1 MDTSTSVKPFKTKT
15 ITCTINLPY
24 PPPPPP
30 LSPLHYMRGY
40 MYMSV

>member
-1 MDTSTSVKPFKTKT
+1 MDTSRPISVKPFKTKT

-30 LSPLHYMRGY
+30 LSPLH
-40 MYMSV
+40 

>member
-40 MYMSV
+40 MYMLL